1 MAGSAATEQ
10 HVIEVQ
16 KAVWR
21 LLDVADST
29 ETRTGKHG
37 FI

>member
-1 MAGSAATEQ
+1 MAGSAATAQ

-21 LLDVADST
+21 LLEAADST
-29 ETRTGKHG
+29 ETRAGKHG